1 MQRLDDS
8 EEVPK
13 FVHTPF
19 SEQPR
24 TEFQNV
30 KDICEYGY
38 VLAYYVDFSK
48 DLQPDLRWDW
58 SDVIFSFF
66 HPWCSFLLWAS
77 QVAQ

>member
-1 MQRLDDS
+1 MNQKTRNLCGWTLHQLVQRLDDS

-30 KDICEYGY
+30 KDICEHGY
-38 VLAYYVDFSK
+38 VLACYVDFSK
-48 DLQPDLRWDW
+48 DLQPDLR
-58 SDVIFSFF
+58 
-66 HPWCSFLLWAS
+66 
-77 QVAQ
+77 